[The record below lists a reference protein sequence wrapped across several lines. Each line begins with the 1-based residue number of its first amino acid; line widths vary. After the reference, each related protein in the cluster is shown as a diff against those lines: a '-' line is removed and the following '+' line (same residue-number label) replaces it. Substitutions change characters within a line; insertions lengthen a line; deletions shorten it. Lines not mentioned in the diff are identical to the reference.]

1 MKAFQTDKTD
11 TEGAREMKDFLQV
24 ALDNGYGEDGKIKN
38 GVEVC
43 LRVTRFCAQ
52 RSTNLR

>member
-1 MKAFQTDKTD
+1 MRAFRTDKTD
-11 TEGAREMKDFLQV
+11 TEGAGEMKDFLQV
-24 ALDNGYGEDGKIKN
+24 ALDSGYGEDGKVEN
-38 GVEVC
+38 RVEVC